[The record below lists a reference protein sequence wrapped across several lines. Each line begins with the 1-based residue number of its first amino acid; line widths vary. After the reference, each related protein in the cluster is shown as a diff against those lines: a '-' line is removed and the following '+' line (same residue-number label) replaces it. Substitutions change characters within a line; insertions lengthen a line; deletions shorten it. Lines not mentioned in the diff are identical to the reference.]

1 MRTAHKG
8 GITMQLNVTCRRAL
22 FAGSSTGLRAQCR
35 PLRAFGS
42 VLPGLNGRL
51 PPPEAHV
58 IKERQR

>member
-1 MRTAHKG
+1 
-8 GITMQLNVTCRRAL
+8 MQLNVAGRRVL
-22 FAGSSTGLRAQCR
+22 FVGSSTGLEAECR

-42 VLPGLNGRL
+42 VPPGLSGGY